1 MEAQGAGIAMI
12 VCFLIVPIVSEI
24 LSCVFKNK

>member
-12 VCFLIVPIVSEI
+12 ICFVVVPIISEL
-24 LSCVFKNK
+24 LSLIKK